1 MNVNSFLRLLYSSYS
16 WHPCMFL
23 YETWQNVTN
32 YVNQPLIKFHPSSAD
47 FCGRG
52 SRLCKCLLHS
62 VIPSRLQKNQKN
74 WNQWAL
80 EYNWEVNHG
89 YKAAALFSISWIF
102 FVVKNNFLSLRLL
115 KSERKWVQT
124 SRAWLHF
131 FQTANSKVPLSQSEA
146 DGHLD
151 KCKKHRIV
159 TILWGFVII
168 QELHGYEYRQ
178 KNLIVL
184 MLCGHIS
191 CRK

>member
-1 MNVNSFLRLLYSSYS
+1 MSPTMWTNHRLSSTR
-16 WHPCMFL
+16 HLLTFVV
-23 YETWQNVTN
+23 E
-32 YVNQPLIKFHPSSAD
+32 D
-47 FCGRG
+47 RG
-52 SRLCKCLLHS
+52 SAS
-62 VIPSRLQKNQKN
+62 VCSIQSSHPDFKKIRKTETSER
-74 WNQWAL
+74 
-80 EYNWEVNHG
+80 YNIIERWIMG
-89 YKAAALFSISWIF
+89 TRPQRFSISWIF

-131 FQTANSKVPLSQSEA
+131 FRTANSKVPLSQSEA